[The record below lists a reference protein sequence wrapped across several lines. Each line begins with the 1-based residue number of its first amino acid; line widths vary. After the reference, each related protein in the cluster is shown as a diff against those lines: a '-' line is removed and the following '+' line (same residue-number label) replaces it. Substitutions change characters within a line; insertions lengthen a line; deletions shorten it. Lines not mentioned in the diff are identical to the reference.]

1 MRIVS
6 MKTAVCFICTLCLS
20 VFFIPD
26 TAHAYLDPGTGNA
39 ILQGVLAVLAA
50 VVIVGRQYWH
60 RLRLFF
66 GNFKKSKNMEKDSP
80 DADKKI

>member
-1 MRIVS
+1 MRIAS
-6 MKTAVCFICTLCLS
+6 MKKAVCFFCTLCLLL
-20 VFFIPD
+20 FFIPD

-50 VVIVGRQYWH
+50 AVIVGRQYWH

-66 GNFKKSKNMEKDSP
+66 GKFKKSKDMEKNSEDIN
-80 DADKKI
+80 KK